1 MKDHRLVVVSNR
13 LPALKQDTDWKSG
26 RVNLAGGL
34 VTALLPVMEKSK
46 KGLWLGWSGL
56 GTGEQGSGRCREID
70 HPLVRLL
77 GMDLSEKDL
86 DEYYNGFCNRT
97 LWPMFHCF
105 QGRVR
110 VDYGEQKTYFQV
122 NKKFS
127 RALAHLL
134 QPDDIVWVHDY
145 HMVPLGQFLRRAGF
159 RGPLGFFLH
168 IPFPPLELIEL
179 LPDPVSFMKAWLAY
193 DVVGFHTER
202 YSENYFEVISR
213 LRLAKREEDQ
223 LVYAEGRQRVMANPI
238 GINPAIFSP
247 NKEIWRRPSKRKS
260 IRMSPD
266 CRVIFG
272 VDRLDYSKGIP
283 DRIRSF
289 EYFLR
294 HRPAW
299 RRKVCMVQVCSPTR
313 TRVREYREQKEI
325 VDSLVGRIN
334 GELSEHDWQPLRYLY
349 RTYNQSDLASF
360 YRDADVALVT
370 PLRDGMNLVAMEY
383 VASQEPEDPGVLVLS
398 KYTGAAEYFPDAILV
413 NPYIME
419 SVADGLEKALTMP
432 LSKRKSLYRSM
443 MRFIEN
449 NTSHNWANRFI
460 DALVDDSASLG

>member
-1 MKDHRLVVVSNR
+1 MKNRRLVVVSNR

-26 RVNLAGGL
+26 QVNLAGGL
-34 VTALLPVMEKSK
+34 VTALLPVMEKSG
-46 KGLWLGWSGL
+46 KGLWLGWSGR
-56 GTGEQGSGRCREID
+56 GTSERESGRLKEID

-105 QGRVR
+105 QDRVR
-110 VDYGEQKTYFQV
+110 VDYGEQETYFQV

-127 RALAHLL
+127 HALASLL
-134 QPDDIVWVHDY
+134 EPDDVVWVHDY
-145 HMVPLGQFLRRAGF
+145 HMVPLGQFLRQAGF

-179 LPDPVSFMKAWLAY
+179 LPDPVSFMDAWLAY

-202 YSENYFEVISR
+202 YSENYFEVVSR
-213 LRLAKREEDQ
+213 LRLAKREDDR
-223 LVYAEGRQRVMANPI
+223 LVYAGGCQQVMANPI
-238 GINPAIFSP
+238 GINPAIFNP
-247 NKEIWRRPSKRKS
+247 NKEAWRRAVKRKS
-260 IRMSPD
+260 IRMSPG
-266 CRVIFG
+266 CQVIFG

-283 DRIRSF
+283 DRVRSF

-294 HRPAW
+294 HRPDW
-299 RRKVCMVQVCSPTR
+299 RRKVCMVQVCSPSR
-313 TRVREYREQKEI
+313 KRVREYREQKEL

-334 GELSEHDWQPLRYLY
+334 GELSDHDWEPIRYLY

-383 VASQEPEDPGVLVLS
+383 IASQEPEDPGVLVLS
-398 KYTGAAEYFPDAILV
+398 KYTGAAEYFPDTILV

-419 SVADGLEKALTMP
+419 SVADGLERALTMSLP
-432 LSKRKSLYRSM
+432 QRKSLYRSTM
-443 MRFIEN
+443 HFIEN
-449 NTSHNWANRFI
+449 NTANDWANRFI
-460 DALVDDSASLG
+460 GALMDDHTYLV